1 MHKGNYKMDAGAFY
15 APYIPLQGLVNE
27 YKLVEKFNGIHVIE
41 ECIIH
46 SLWDIKCEP
55 SVLYRVHST
64 SGKTSFL
71 YPVDDKHCYKKVT
84 DEEESM
90 YVADEVPYFKFIQ
103 HIEDIVPFLNCTEEE
118 YLMFVLKYGQ
128 DFDQG

>member
-1 MHKGNYKMDAGAFY
+1 MDAAAFY
-15 APYIPLQGLVNE
+15 APYIPLQGLEDE
-27 YKLVEKFNGIHVIE
+27 YRLVEKFNGIHVIE
-41 ECIIH
+41 QSIIG

-55 SVLYRVHST
+55 NLLYRVHSA

-71 YPVDDKHCYKKVT
+71 YPVDDKHCYKKLT
-84 DEEESM
+84 DDGSI
-90 YVADEVPYFKFIQ
+90 YVANEVPFFKSIQ